1 MATKVQVVIVLYN
14 LAIDQSPACQ
24 SFMKYPIPES
34 MQVLIYDHS
43 TQPQQHSILCKEN
56 VTYQHDPRNLG
67 LATAYNEAFNRAKQ
81 NQCEWLLVLDQ
92 DTSCTSAYLE
102 FAVTNHPDVACVLP
116 KMMDQKQLSPV
127 LADEYID
134 RTIRYPKEGITK
146 QRVMAINSGT
156 LWSIKFLQ
164 EIGGFN
170 EAFPLDFLDHWIFFE
185 VYARRQS
192 VEVTGYTLHHQL
204 SVFAYGSLSTARYRS
219 ILTSETRYYTQ
230 YETTQFTRHQKQ
242 LLLRSAK
249 QFLTLKNRK
258 LWKMTVREWYSL
270 YKGVGK

>member
-14 LAIDQSPACQ
+14 MAIDQSPACQ
-24 SFMKYPIPES
+24 SFITHSIPES
-34 MQVLIYDHS
+34 MDVLIYDHS
-43 TQPQQHSILCKEN
+43 KNSQQHPFIYQEK

-67 LATAYNEAFNRAKQ
+67 LATAYNYAFNLAKQ

-92 DTSCTSAYLE
+92 DTSCTQAYLE
-102 FAVTNHPDVACVLP
+102 FVVTNHPDVVCVLP
-116 KMMDQKQLSPV
+116 KIMDQKQISPV

-134 RTIRYPKEGITK
+134 RTIRYPKEGITN

-156 LWSIKFLQ
+156 LWSINFLQ
-164 EIGGFN
+164 EINGFN
-170 EAFPLDFLDHWIFFE
+170 ESFPLDFLDHWVFFE
-185 VYARRQS
+185 VYRKQRS

-204 SVFAYGSLSTARYRS
+204 SVFAYASLSTTRYRS

-230 YETTQFTRHQKQ
+230 YDTTHLTRHRTQ
-242 LLLRSAK
+242 LLLRSVK

-270 YKGVGK
+270 YKGVEK